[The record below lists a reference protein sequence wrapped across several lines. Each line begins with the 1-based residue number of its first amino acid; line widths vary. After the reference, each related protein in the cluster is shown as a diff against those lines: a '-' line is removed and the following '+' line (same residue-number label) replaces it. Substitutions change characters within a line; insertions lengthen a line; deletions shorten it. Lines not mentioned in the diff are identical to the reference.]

1 MSEKKIPSEFLC
13 PITLTIMKD
22 PVIMPDGQ
30 TYERTAIADALKH
43 SPISPLT
50 RKPMKIEDAIP
61 NYSLKSLITSFN
73 NQKIINIPK
82 NNQKI
87 SNITNIKLKNYK
99 AEAIINPENSKN
111 LFVNVSLE
119 PEKIENRKPILLIA
133 MIDVSGSMKLDA
145 CEQIQGIED
154 MSFSR
159 LSFVK
164 HSLKTVI
171 SILNNDDKVSLITF
185 HKFAKLILAPI
196 KANEIGKNMIFDA
209 IKKIKPQG
217 ATNIWDA
224 LRMAINLTKNF
235 NNYNICLMLFTDGEL
250 NENPPLGIIPS
261 LKEYLSDIKINFTIS
276 TFFFWV

>member
-1 MSEKKIPSEFLC
+1 MNEEKIPSEFLC

-87 SNITNIKLKNYK
+87 SNITKIKLKNYK

-119 PEKIENRKPILLIA
+119 PEKTENRKPILLIA
-133 MIDVSGSMKLDA
+133 MIDISGSMQLDA
-145 CEQIQGIED
+145 CEQIKGIEN

-159 LSFVK
+159 LNLVK

-171 SILNNDDKVSLITF
+171 SILNNDDKVALITF
-185 HKFAKLILAPI
+185 RNFAKLILEPI
-196 KANEIGKNMIFDA
+196 QTNEIGKNIIFDTL
-209 IKKIKPQG
+209 KKIQPDG

-224 LRMAINLTKNF
+224 LRIAINLTKNF
-235 NNYNICLMLFTDGEL
+235 NN
-250 NENPPLGIIPS
+250 
-261 LKEYLSDIKINFTIS
+261 
-276 TFFFWV
+276 